1 MDPKMDSGMI
11 LDSDLN
17 KPPFNLRAR
26 LKPKEVLGII
36 DHLFNCEVIDFIYLL
51 YISLYII

>member
-1 MDPKMDSGMI
+1 MDSGMI

-17 KPPFNLRAR
+17 KPQFNLRAR

-36 DHLFNCEVIDFIYLL
+36 DRLFNCEVT
-51 YISLYII
+51 ISFYNKFFK